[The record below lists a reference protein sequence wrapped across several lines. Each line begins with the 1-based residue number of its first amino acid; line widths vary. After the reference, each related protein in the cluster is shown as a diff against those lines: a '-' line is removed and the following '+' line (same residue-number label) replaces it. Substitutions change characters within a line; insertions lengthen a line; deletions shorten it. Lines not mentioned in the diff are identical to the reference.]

1 MPFCECWGARPSE
14 RLLLFFFFCKK
25 LKFEIIEL
33 PDVKFLWRTLQHSQN
48 GIFSSS
54 FLERPISS
62 VSFYQEVTNENN
74 RLVFELSKTQA
85 EKIKLEKL
93 NQELNLEINIS
104 KVLKQ
109 NHLNFT

>member
-1 MPFCECWGARPSE
+1 MENGIKRNLTSGSSIISNLSFLQKKKKRRSLSE
-14 RLLLFFFFCKK
+14 GRA
-25 LKFEIIEL
+25 
-33 PDVKFLWRTLQHSQN
+33 PQHSQN

-54 FLERPISS
+54 FLESPISS
-62 VSFYQEVTNENN
+62 VSFYQEVTDENN

-85 EKIKLEKL
+85 ENKKLEKL